1 MGSGC
6 SGRLRIQHL
15 GEIGFDLFQ
24 NTRPDSQPGIKWQGI
39 GDKQLSR
46 WSCAAPLLTFH
57 LKGHFSLNIIFSVD
71 NLNKVRFILLN
82 FPGFPGDTFVRR
94 DITS

>member
-1 MGSGC
+1 MFRPAPNPTL
-6 SGRLRIQHL
+6 GRDRIRSFSKYETGL
-15 GEIGFDLFQ
+15 ATGV
-24 NTRPDSQPGIKWQGI
+24 KWQGI